1 MNCSPLGSSVHGIL
15 QARIL
20 EGFAHALLQE
30 IFPTQGSNPC
40 LYIYC
45 IGKRALF
52 HWHHLGS
59 PSVSYQDLKDA
70 NEGVGEQTEL
80 GMIKLHFKQL
90 CTSRFQ
96 PEESS
101 CWYFGGFP
109 LEKEMAAH
117 SIVLAWRIPGMGQPG
132 GLPSMGSHRVEH
144 NWSDLGDHKKQI
156 YILTWI
162 YILFNLRTTLLLPVS
177 LIAPPLIVK
186 SNPVCKIMYIDAL
199 TFSYL
204 FLDTVNKYYSIH
216 HVLSTDLGPTFVPLE

>member
-30 IFPTQGSNPC
+30 ILPTQGSNPC

-109 LEKEMAAH
+109 LEKESGKWKRSRSVVSDSYQLH
-117 SIVLAWRIPGMGQPG
+117 GLQPTRFLCPWDFPGSSVGVG
-132 GLPSMGSHRVEH
+132 CH
-144 NWSDLGDHKKQI
+144 
-156 YILTWI
+156 
-162 YILFNLRTTLLLPVS
+162 FLLQ
-177 LIAPPLIVK
+177 
-186 SNPVCKIMYIDAL
+186 
-199 TFSYL
+199 
-204 FLDTVNKYYSIH
+204 
-216 HVLSTDLGPTFVPLE
+216 G

>member
-1 MNCSPLGSSVHGIL
+1 MRPHRWQPTRLLHPRDSPGKNTGVGCHFLLQCMKESESEVAQPCPALSDPLDCSPLGSSVHGIL

-109 LEKEMAAH
+109 LEKEMATH
-117 SIVLAWRIPGMGQPG
+117 SIVLAWRIPGTGEPG
-132 GLPSMGSHRVEH
+132 GLPSMGSHRVGH
-144 NWSDLGDHKKQI
+144 D
-156 YILTWI
+156 
-162 YILFNLRTTLLLPVS
+162 
-177 LIAPPLIVK
+177 
-186 SNPVCKIMYIDAL
+186 
-199 TFSYL
+199 
-204 FLDTVNKYYSIH
+204 
-216 HVLSTDLGPTFVPLE
+216 